1 MRTADAVADG
11 CAPEV
16 SHPSL
21 GMHLVHQ
28 RRDVLPG
35 VGFSR
40 DIELIVLELGKPCA
54 GKISRQDQI
63 LSKEHN
69 PNCLGIGNG
78 NRSIELLLRECRRS
92 TGP

>member
-16 SHPSL
+16 SHASL

-35 VGFSR
+35 VGLSR

-54 GKISRQDQI
+54 DQMS
-63 LSKEHN
+63 SKTERN
-69 PNCLGIGNG
+69 PNSLGIGNG
-78 NRSIELLLRECRRS
+78 NRSSFC
-92 TGP
+92 